1 MPTRTLAIKFPLEIN
16 EETGSFTVYNMSE
29 LTEVVNQNIK
39 MILLTNPGER
49 IFNNDFGVGLTRY
62 LFLMRSQV
70 INGVDG
76 DSNYPPLREYILSQL
91 KTYMPYVTV
100 GNLEI
105 FPSENLITVKFN
117 YFINDSQ
124 TSSTFDLTIEDTS
137 I

>member
-16 EETGSFTVYNMSE
+16 EETGSFTVYSMSE

-62 LFLMRSQV
+62 LFLMRNQV

-76 DSNYPPLREYILSQL
+76 DSNYPPLREFILSQL

-100 GNLEI
+100 SSLEI
-105 FPSENLITVKFN
+105 FPSENMISVKFT